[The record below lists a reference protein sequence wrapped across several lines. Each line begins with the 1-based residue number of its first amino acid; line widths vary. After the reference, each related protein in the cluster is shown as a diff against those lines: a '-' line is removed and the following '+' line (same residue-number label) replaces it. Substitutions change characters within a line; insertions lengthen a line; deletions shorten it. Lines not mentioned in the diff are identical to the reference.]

1 MSTVFMDTLKEIR
14 GGAIVS
20 ELGDELQQLVADVRA
35 TGKAGRIVLTLD
47 VKPVKKGGEH
57 TMLIEDDI
65 KVKPPKHEREGTI
78 LYATEDNE
86 LSRKDPR
93 QPELKGLREV
103 GKTPAPVQE
112 REKASNE

>member
-14 GGAIVS
+14 GGAIVG
-20 ELGDELQQLVADVRA
+20 ELGAELQQLVSEVMA

-47 VKPVKKGGEH
+47 VKPVKKGGDH

-65 KVKPPKHEREGTI
+65 KVKPPKHDRDGTI
-78 LYATEDNE
+78 LFATEQGA

-93 QPELKGLREV
+93 QPELTGLREA
-103 GKTPAPVQE
+103 KKPTPIAAGEAV
-112 REKASNE
+112 

>member
-14 GGAIVS
+14 GGAIVG
-20 ELGDELQQLVADVRA
+20 ELGAELQQLVSEVRA

-65 KVKPPKHEREGTI
+65 KVKPPKYEREGTI
-78 LYATEDNE
+78 LYATDANE

-93 QPELKGLREV
+93 QPELTGLRDV
-103 GKTPAPVQE
+103 RKPAPAQE
-112 REKASNE
+112 RQAASNE